1 MVDDR
6 VNRIYTLKNI
16 IIKDMDKEYPATI
29 TDFSIKGISIIT
41 EQILP
46 TYKMVDLILIIEG
59 KTVNLEGSVRWIH
72 ENKKETKP
80 RFNEIGIALLNPPK
94 EYLEYIK
101 KIDHK

>member
-16 IIKDMDKEYPATI
+16 ILKDEDKEYPATI
-29 TDFSIKGISIIT
+29 TDFSVKGISIMT
-41 EQILP
+41 EKILP
-46 TYKMVDLILIIEG
+46 TYKMVKLILILNG
-59 KTVNLEGSVRWIH
+59 KTVILEGSVRWIH

-80 RFNEIGIALLNPPK
+80 RFNEIGLALLNPPI

-101 KIDHK
+101 KIDK